1 MSPFVTKL
9 APVAVIMVGALGLG
23 GCATKQYV
31 RDQIAPVSQRVDAL
45 EAKLGETDS
54 TAKSALS
61 QAQAASGQ
69 AQSNSQRIDQLT
81 GRVDS
86 IEQRMQAEQQ
96 KPKRPRN

>member
-1 MSPFVTKL
+1 MSPPVTKI
-9 APVAVIMVGALGLG
+9 APAVLILVGALGLG

-54 TAKSALS
+54 TAKSALA

-69 AQSNSQRIDQLT
+69 AQNNSQRLDQLNA
-81 GRVDS
+81 RVDS
-86 IEQRMQAEQQ
+86 VEQRLASQQ
-96 KPKRPRN
+96 KAKKPRN